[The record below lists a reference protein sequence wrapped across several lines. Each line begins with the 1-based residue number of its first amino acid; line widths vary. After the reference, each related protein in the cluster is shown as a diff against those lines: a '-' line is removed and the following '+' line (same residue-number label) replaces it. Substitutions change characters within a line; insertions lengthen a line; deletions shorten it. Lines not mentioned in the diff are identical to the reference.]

1 MLDYFRKI
9 SITNRFNLIFG
20 LVIIS
25 MLVMIWM
32 ARLNT
37 ADTLMA
43 GKQHT
48 TRSVVDTSIGV
59 IEYYYSKS
67 QDGSLTESE
76 AKKQALEA
84 VRKIRYDGQE
94 YLWINDYQHVMLMH
108 PIKPQLEGKNLFSLK
123 DPNGVQ
129 LFRDFVAVVKKD
141 GAGYVGY
148 DWPKP
153 GHEDPVPRTSY
164 VKGFAPWQW
173 VVGTGVYTD
182 DVIAELNTQTLD
194 LVKAMGSVLI
204 VLVAVMVVVL
214 RSISIPLRETLERM
228 RDIASGEGELTK
240 ELKVQGSDELANL
253 SEQFNTFIAK
263 IRALVINVSE
273 SISQLSSAAE
283 TLGNASESSAES
295 VKRQQSETDQVAS
308 AMNEMTAS
316 ASEIAQSAEK
326 ASASA
331 EEARQESERGREVV
345 TRTLRMVAELAD
357 TMGETTDSIAN
368 LKSETVNIGS
378 VLTVI
383 QGIAEQTN
391 LLALNAAIEAA
402 RAGEQG
408 RGFAVVADE
417 VRALAS
423 KTQQSTEE
431 INEMIAKLQQGA
443 TSAVDAME
451 QSQNKTKSS
460 LEQAGEADE
469 MLLKV
474 ADAINLINDMSSQI
488 ATASEEQSL
497 VSEEINKNVSNIVH
511 CTEDAASSTKRVLES
526 SQDVRLVGETLKQQV
541 GQFRV

>member
-20 LVIIS
+20 LVIVS
-25 MLVMIWM
+25 MLIMIWM

-48 TRSVVDTSIGV
+48 TRSVIDTSISI
-59 IEYYYSKS
+59 IEHYYAKS
-67 QDGSLTESE
+67 QDGSLSE
-76 AKKQALEA
+76 DDAKKQALEA
-84 VRKIRYDGQE
+84 IKAIRYAGEE
-94 YLWINDYQHVMLMH
+94 YVWVNDYQHVMLMH
-108 PIKPQLEGKNLFSLK
+108 PIKAALDGKNLYDLK

-129 LFRDFVAVVKKD
+129 IFREFVKVVKKD
-141 GAGYVGY
+141 GAGYVAY

-153 GHEDPVPRTSY
+153 GHDDPVPKISY
-164 VKGFAPWQW
+164 IKGFAPWQW
-173 VVGTGVYTD
+173 IAGTGVYVD
-182 DVIAELNTQTLD
+182 DVNAELNAQTLG
-194 LVKAMGSVLI
+194 LMKTMGSVLV
-204 VLVAVMVVVL
+204 VLVAVMIVVL
-214 RSISIPLRETLERM
+214 RSISLPLRETLERM
-228 RDIASGEGELTK
+228 RDIASGEGDLTK
-240 ELKVQGSDELANL
+240 ELKAEGNDELANL

-263 IRALVINVSE
+263 IRALVLNVGE
-273 SISQLSSAAE
+273 SIAQLSTAAE
-283 TLGNASESSAES
+283 NLGSASESSAES
-295 VKRQQSETDQVAS
+295 VKLQQGETDQVAS

-316 ASEIAQSAEK
+316 AAEIAQSAEK
-326 ASASA
+326 ASSSA
-331 EEARQESERGREVV
+331 EEARLESEKGRKVV
-345 TRTLRMVAELAD
+345 TRTLSMVEELAD
-357 TMGETTDSIAN
+357 AMSATTESIAN
-368 LKSETVNIGS
+368 LKSETLNIGS

-443 TSAVDAME
+443 SSAVEAME

-469 MLLKV
+469 MLQRV
-474 ADAINLINDMSSQI
+474 ADAIGMINDMSAQI

-497 VSEEINKNVSNIVH
+497 VADEINKNVSNIVH
-511 CTEDAASSTKRVLES
+511 STEDTASSTKRVLES
-526 SQDVRLVGETLKQQV
+526 SQDIRLVGEKLQQQV